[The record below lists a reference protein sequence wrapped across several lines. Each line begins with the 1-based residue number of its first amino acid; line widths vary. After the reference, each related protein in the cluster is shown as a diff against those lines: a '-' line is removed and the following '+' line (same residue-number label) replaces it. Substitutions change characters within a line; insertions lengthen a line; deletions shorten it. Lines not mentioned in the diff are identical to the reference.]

1 MTTITK
7 EQYEYALG
15 RIEELLPIVD
25 GNDLKDRNAIELS
38 MLSDIVIE
46 YEKEYYP
53 IEKPTVQELITD
65 GLKEKSMT
73 QKQLSE
79 QIGVSQSRISDY
91 VSGRAVPSLKIAGLL
106 CRILDIQP
114 AAMLGM

>member
-53 IEKPTVQELITD
+53 IEKPTVQELITA
-65 GLKEKSMT
+65 GLKKKSMT

-79 QIGVSQSRISDY
+79 QIGVSPSRISDY
-91 VSGRAVPSLKIAGLL
+91 ASGRAVPSLKIAGLL

-114 AAMLGM
+114 AAMLGI